1 MRVID
6 KNNWVAVGVLFLILA
21 WLLKGLLFKDTDA
34 EIKSKTE
41 LVKAGQS
48 SSNITTQKRGVIAQK
63 ELAVIKEKKAIEEG
77 ELQSSDLAA
86 QQIQ

>member
-6 KNNWVAVGVLFLILA
+6 KNNWVAVGALFLILA
-21 WLLKGLLFKDTDA
+21 WLLKGLLFKDIDA

-48 SSNITTQKRGVIAQK
+48 SSDIITQRRGVIAQK

>member
-21 WLLKGLLFKDTDA
+21 WMLKGLLFKDTDA

-48 SSNITTQKRGVIAQK
+48 SSNIITQKRGVIAQK

>member
-48 SSNITTQKRGVIAQK
+48 SSNIITQKRGVIAQK